1 MKLPG
6 RPSHRLAARLLAAA
20 AAAAIALAAPAA
32 FAKKGPGG
40 SDNIDDKIDDKVDK
54 KVEDK
59 VEDRLD
65 RKVDDK
71 VDDKLDDR
79 VDDKIDD
86 KVDDRVD
93 GKLDGKIDGKVDDKA
108 DGRSASDI
116 DKRADNRADD
126 RASGR
131 AANDAADR
139 AADTL
144 EAEAKA
150 VFDRER
156 DAADLAHRAAIDAA
170 KDRFDAA
177 RRLDGAD
184 IDALKAEFEA
194 AKDAADAE
202 YDTRKEALKADLDAA
217 KDAADAIEDAED
229 FAGRDDDGAAP
240 ALRRFEAELD
250 GNGDRRTRG
259 EWLML
264 VSEDEARA
272 LAARGY
278 RLEAVEE
285 LPSLGAVL
293 MRASTSVAGDI
304 GDAEAAVRRDAPD
317 ADIDY
322 NHLYVYHP
330 ASAGPSP
337 KGVAPRAAMKVGAAE
352 TGRGLKIGVIDT
364 RVDAAHEA
372 LSGAA
377 LTVSDFVPYDAPR
390 PGDHGTSV
398 VSIIA
403 GRSASFEGLAP
414 DAEIYEASVF
424 FAAPDGG
431 VSATTE
437 SIVKAIDWLAAHDVS
452 VINLSLAGPPNE
464 ILKGAVARANERGIA
479 IVAAVG
485 NEGPAARPLYPA
497 AYDGVIGVTAV
508 ASDKR
513 VYRLANRGG
522 QVDFAA
528 PGVDVLHADD
538 RGGYSAASGTSF
550 AAPFV
555 TAVLAAAGRNG
566 RLDAGALKR
575 LEESA
580 EDLGEAGRD
589 PVYGAGLIRPL
600 GE

>member
-1 MKLPG
+1 MVKRSQISCR
-6 RPSHRLAARLLAAA
+6 RPSRLGARLLAAA
-20 AAAAIALAAPAA
+20 AAAAIILAAPGA
-32 FAKKGPGG
+32 FAKKGSGG
-40 SDNIDDKIDDKVDK
+40 DDIDDKIDDKVDK

-59 VEDRLD
+59 VDDRLD

-71 VDDKLDDR
+71 VDDKIDDR
-79 VDDKIDD
+79 VDS
-86 KVDDRVD
+86 
-93 GKLDGKIDGKVDDKA
+93 KVDDKL
-108 DGRSASDI
+108 DDDI
-116 DKRADNRADD
+116 DEKVEDRSGRDIDDRADD
-126 RASGR
+126 RASDK
-131 AANDAADR
+131 AAESGADR
-139 AADTL
+139 AADAL
-144 EAEAKA
+144 EDQAKA
-150 VFDRER
+150 TFDRER
-156 DAADLAHRAAIDAA
+156 DAADAAHRAAIDAA
-170 KDRFDAA
+170 KDKFDKA
-177 RRLDGAD
+177 RRVEGAD

-194 AKDAADAE
+194 AKDAADA
-202 YDTRKEALKADLDAA
+202 DFDAKRDALKADLDAA
-217 KDAADAIEDAED
+217 KDAADAVEDAED
-229 FAGRDDDGAAP
+229 FAERDDDDDAP
-240 ALRRFEAELD
+240 ALRLFEAELD
-250 GNGDRRTRG
+250 DNGDRRTRG

-264 VSEDEARA
+264 VDADEAKA

-278 RLEAVEE
+278 HLEAVEE

-293 MRASTSVAGDI
+293 MRASISVAGDI
-304 GDAEAAVRRDAPD
+304 GEAEAAVRRDAPG

-330 ASAGPSP
+330 ASGAPSP
-337 KGVAPRAAMKVGAAE
+337 RGVAPRAAMKIGAGE

-364 RVDAAHEA
+364 RVDVAHEA

-424 FAAPDGG
+424 FAAPDGA

-437 SIVKAIDWLAAHDVS
+437 SIVRAIDWLAAQNVS

-464 ILKGAVARANERGIA
+464 ILKGAVARANERGLT

-513 VYRLANRGG
+513 VYRLAGRGG

-538 RGGYSAASGTSF
+538 RGGYSATSGTSL

-555 TAVLAAAGRNG
+555 TAIVAAAGRDG
-566 RLDAGALKR
+566 GLDAAAMRR

-580 EDLGEAGRD
+580 EDLGETGRD
-589 PVYGAGLIRPL
+589 PVYGAGLIRSL
-600 GE
+600 SE

>member
-1 MKLPG
+1 MVKRSETPG
-6 RPSHRLAARLLAAA
+6 RLSSRLLTAA
-20 AAAAIALAAPAA
+20 AAAAIILAAPGA
-32 FAKKGPGG
+32 FAKSGSGSGG
-40 SDNIDDKIDDKVDK
+40 DDIDDKIDDKIDRQ
-54 KVEDK
+54 VEDK
-59 VEDRLD
+59 VDDRLD

-71 VDDKLDDR
+71 VDDKLDGRVDSK
-79 VDDKIDD
+79 VDDKLGEDIDD
-86 KVDDRVD
+86 KVEERSGRDRED
-93 GKLDGKIDGKVDDKA
+93 RTEDLASDKA
-108 DGRSASDI
+108 
-116 DKRADNRADD
+116 AD
-126 RASGR
+126 S
-131 AANDAADR
+131 AADR
-139 AADTL
+139 AADAL
-144 EAEAKA
+144 EAQAKA

-156 DAADLAHRAAIDAA
+156 DAADFAHRAAIDAA
-170 KDRFDAA
+170 KEKFDKA

-194 AKDAADAE
+194 AKDAADADF
-202 YDTRKEALKADLDAA
+202 DTKKDALKADLDAA

-229 FAGRDDDGAAP
+229 HVDRGDDAAAP
-240 ALRRFEAELD
+240 VKRLFEAELD
-250 GNGDRRTRG
+250 ENGDRRTRG

-264 VSEDEARA
+264 VDAGEAKA

-293 MRASTSVAGDI
+293 MRASISVAGDI
-304 GDAEAAVRRDAPD
+304 GAAEAAVRRDAPA

-330 ASAGPSP
+330 ASAAPSP
-337 KGVAPRAAMKVGAAE
+337 RGVAPRAAMKIGAGE

-372 LSGAA
+372 LLGAA
-377 LTVSDFVPYDAPR
+377 LTVSDFVPYAAPR

-424 FAAPDGG
+424 FAAPDGA

-437 SIVKAIDWLAAHDVS
+437 SIVKAIDWLAAQNVS

-497 AYDGVIGVTAV
+497 AYEGVIGVTAV
-508 ASDKR
+508 ARDKR

-528 PGVDVLHADD
+528 PGVDVLHADE

-555 TAVLAAAGRNG
+555 TAVVAAAGRDG
-566 RLDAGALKR
+566 RLDAAALKK

-580 EDLGEAGRD
+580 EDLGETGRD
-589 PVYGAGLIRPL
+589 PVYGAGLIRSL
-600 GE
+600 SE